1 MKSHR
6 ILAVICGGVLFSS
19 SCLAA
24 LPKLTVLVSGID
36 PVSGTVSVSLFDSA
50 EDWRKEPF
58 LQQQGPVLDGG
69 TYEATFAALPEG
81 EYAVIVVH
89 DANGNE
95 KLDRGFLGFFGED
108 YGFSGDLGFSFFQP
122 SFEAAKFEFRE
133 DRTIEI
139 RLD

>member
-1 MKSHR
+1 MRRSHF
-6 ILAVICGGVLFSS
+6 LAAACGGLLFSS

-24 LPKLTVLVSGID
+24 LPRLTVVVSGIE
-36 PVSGTVSVSLFDSA
+36 PVSGNVSVSLFDSA

-58 LQQQGPVLDGG
+58 LQQQGPVADSG
-69 TYEATFAALPEG
+69 TFEATFAALPEG

-108 YGFSGDLGFSFFQP
+108 YGFSGDPGFGFFQP
-122 SFEAAKFEFRE
+122 SFDKAKFEFRE
-133 DRTIEI
+133 DKTIEI